1 MNAMPKRYRWLL
13 LLSLALN
20 LGLASALVAHHW
32 HGYERHGSG
41 ERRWS
46 RLPDSRQLARVLGD
60 ADQRILRE
68 VLDSHREQIGG
79 QFRPLGDARRDVA
92 QALRAEPFDPQNLSL
107 AFTRMRGSEGAM
119 GEAMHDFML
128 DLATQVSADGRQRIA
143 ERMER
148 GRRGRGAERGKAPEA
163 ADPPVQAEPQPQQS
177 GPT

>member
-1 MNAMPKRYRWLL
+1 MSAMPKRYRWLL

-32 HGYERHGSG
+32 RGDERHGSA

-60 ADQRILRE
+60 ADQRILRQ

-92 QALRAEPFDPQNLSL
+92 QALRAEPFDPQRLSL
-107 AFTRMRGSEGAM
+107 AFARMRGSEGAM
-119 GEAMHDFML
+119 GQAMHDFML

-143 ERMER
+143 ERLER
-148 GRRGRGAERGKAPEA
+148 GRRGRSAEHGRPPGAAE
-163 ADPPVQAEPQPQQS
+163 PPVQVEPESQPS
-177 GPT
+177 ESH

>member
-20 LGLASALVAHHW
+20 LGLGSALVAHHW
-32 HGYERHGSG
+32 PGDERHGSG

-68 VLDSHREQIGG
+68 LLDSHRESIGG

-92 QALRAEPFDPQNLSL
+92 QALRAVPFDPETLSL
-107 AFTRMRGSEGAM
+107 ALTRMRDSEGAM
-119 GEAMHDFML
+119 GKAMHAFML

-148 GRRGRGAERGKAPEA
+148 GRRGRGGDREKAEDRAPQTEA
-163 ADPPVQAEPQPQQS
+163 PPQES
-177 GPT
+177 GPA